1 MTDGKTFSR
10 SANGDSWSLET
21 DPSTGEAIVLHRA
34 NASSGGHE
42 TRSSID
48 RFLEVSVGKPEHDS
62 LLQILGKTEDHEPRL
77 LPDDNLQ
84 TPSYDTAMR
93 YLELGGRRLAKV
105 DDNIVKVRE
114 WEMDPMDAEAFWQA
128 NFEALA
134 EREKREV
141 FLHLPSISDADTD
154 AGRHTEQ
161 SPTQDTRDMS
171 AEGVQRQ
178 TQSSARDD
186 RPAGEAVKPAGQLAG
201 DPEAA
206 KPSPQ

>member
-42 TRSSID
+42 TRSTLD
-48 RFLEVSVGKPEHDS
+48 RFLEGSVGKPEHGS
-62 LLQILGKTEDHEPRL
+62 LLQILGKTEEHDPPPLADE
-77 LPDDNLQ
+77 NLQ
-84 TPSYDTAMR
+84 TPSYDLAKR
-93 YLELGGRRLAKV
+93 YLELGERRLAKV

-128 NFEALA
+128 NVEALA
-134 EREKREV
+134 EREKLEV

-154 AGRHTEQ
+154 GGRNTEQ
-161 SPTQDTRDMS
+161 GPVQQTPDRS
-171 AEGVQRQ
+171 ADGEQRQ
-178 TQSSARDD
+178 TQASGGDD
-186 RPAGEAVKPAGQLAG
+186 RHAREAVKPTGQPAGG
-201 DPEAA
+201 PEAA
-206 KPSPQ
+206 EPSPE

>member
-21 DPSTGEAIVLHRA
+21 DPSTGEAMVLHRA

-62 LLQILGKTEDHEPRL
+62 LLQILGKTDDHDQQPL
-77 LPDDNLQ
+77 ADDDLR

-105 DDNIVKVRE
+105 DDNIVNIRE

-128 NFEALA
+128 NVEALA

-141 FLHLPSISDADTD
+141 FLHLPSISDADID
-154 AGRHTEQ
+154 QGRHTEQ
-161 SPTQDTRDMS
+161 GRTQQTPDTS
-171 AEGVQRQ
+171 AGGVQRQ
-178 TQSSARDD
+178 TQSSGGDD
-186 RPAGEAVKPAGQLAG
+186 RPAREAVKRAGQPAGG
-201 DPEAA
+201 PEAA
-206 KPSPQ
+206 EPSPE

>member
-21 DPSTGEAIVLHRA
+21 EPSTGEAMVHHRA

-42 TRSSID
+42 TRSTID

-62 LLQILGKTEDHEPRL
+62 LLQILGKTDNHDTQPL
-77 LPDDNLQ
+77 ADDNLQ

-105 DDNIVKVRE
+105 DDNIVNIRE

-128 NFEALA
+128 NVEALA

-141 FLHLPSISDADTD
+141 FLHLPSISDADTEG
-154 AGRHTEQ
+154 ARHTKQ
-161 SPTQDTRDMS
+161 SPTQETRDNS
-171 AEGVQRQ
+171 ANDVQRQ
-178 TQSSARDD
+178 RQSGGIDD
-186 RPAGEAVKPAGQLAG
+186 SPSR
-201 DPEAA
+201 EAA
-206 KPSPQ
+206 KPVGEPAGGPDAAEPSPE